1 MKKLPLN
8 EELRKEAERLG
19 VSRLNLGDDP
29 PELQRRVMA
38 AQKHI
43 RDHNLW
49 IVAFI
54 SALASLVSA
63 VAAWTAIFFRCPNP

>member
-8 EELRKEAERLG
+8 EELRKEAKRLG
-19 VSRLNLGDDP
+19 VSTLNLGDDP
-29 PELQRRVMA
+29 PELQRRVMS

-54 SALASLVSA
+54 SALASFVSA
-63 VAAWTAIFFRCPNP
+63 IAAWTAIFFRPPP